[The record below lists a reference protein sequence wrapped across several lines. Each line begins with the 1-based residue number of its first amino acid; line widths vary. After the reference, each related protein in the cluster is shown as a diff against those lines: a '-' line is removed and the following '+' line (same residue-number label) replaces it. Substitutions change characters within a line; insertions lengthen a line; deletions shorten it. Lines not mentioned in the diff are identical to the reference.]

1 MDDTNSELFCQKLK
15 ELTNLDNVLSSVKE
29 LCLESDSSQENEILM
44 NDILSP
50 FLNFIETITT
60 LKMTK

>member
-1 MDDTNSELFCQKLK
+1 M
-15 ELTNLDNVLSSVKE
+15 DNVLSSVKE